1 MTAVYSLAP
10 SPPFALPG
18 PELIDLQPALAPASD
33 QTDEVLARR
42 LAAGEENA
50 LSEVYDRF
58 SRPVFGFLLRYLA
71 DRATA
76 EDVQQTV
83 FTEVWQK
90 ADSFDPGRGS
100 LLGWIMAIARSRA
113 IDHTRKRVPEPR
125 DPEKTAD
132 LIDRNPNPGEIDR
145 LIDAFQF
152 SQLVESLPDE
162 EAELIRFRFQSELSQ
177 REISE
182 QTGIPLGTVKSRM
195 VSALGRLRTL
205 MEAEA

>member
-1 MTAVYSLAP
+1 MIALAP
-10 SPPFALPG
+10 SPPAVLTG
-18 PELIDLQPALAPASD
+18 HELIDLQPVLDPATD
-33 QTDEVLARR
+33 QTDALLARR
-42 LAAGEENA
+42 VAAGEENA
-50 LSEVYDRF
+50 LSQVYERY

-90 ADSFDPGRGS
+90 AANFDPDRGS
-100 LLGWIMAIARSRA
+100 LLGWIMSIARSRA

-132 LIDRNPNPGEIDR
+132 LIDRDPNPGEIDQ

-152 SQLVESLPDE
+152 SQLVESLPAE
-162 EAELIRFRFQSELSQ
+162 EADLIRYRFQGELSQ
-177 REISE
+177 REISDR
-182 QTGIPLGTVKSRM
+182 TGIPLGTVKSRM